1 MSRRVV
7 GIADL
12 ATAGAG
18 EVLAAVGLG
27 SCVAV
32 AIRDRSRRRGALA
45 HIMLPRQGDGR
56 RREGENMS
64 KYADVA
70 VSEAVRC
77 LERTGCRRADMEAK
91 IAGGASIFDLG
102 RGAEGGDI
110 GSRNVEAAVRALAEQ
125 GIPLLG
131 SDVGG
136 REGRTVEFS
145 IDSGELVV
153 KTVRGTRRVL

>member
-1 MSRRVV
+1 MSRLAV

-12 ATAGAG
+12 RAAGPG

-32 AIRDRSRRRGALA
+32 AIRDPTRRRGALA
-45 HIMLPRQGDGR
+45 HIMLPQQSEGCR
-56 RREGENMS
+56 RPGENMN

-70 VSEAVRC
+70 VTEAVRS
-77 LERTGCRRADMEAK
+77 LVGIGCRRVDMEAK

-110 GSRNVEAAVRALAEQ
+110 GARNVEAVVRALAGE
-125 GIPLLG
+125 GIRLLA

-136 REGRTVEFS
+136 HDGRTVEYS
-145 IDSGELVV
+145 IDTGELTV
-153 KTVRGTRRVL
+153 KTVRGPRRTI

>member
-1 MSRRVV
+1 LSRIAV

-12 ATAGAG
+12 RIGGPG

-32 AIRDRSRRRGALA
+32 AVRDRVRRRGSLA
-45 HIMLPRQGDGR
+45 HIMLPQQGDGLR
-56 RREGENMS
+56 RDGENMR

-70 VSEAVRC
+70 VPEAIRA
-77 LERTGCRRADMEAK
+77 LENIGCNRADMEAK
-91 IAGGASIFDLG
+91 IAGGASIFELG
-102 RGAEGGDI
+102 RGVDGGDI
-110 GSRNVEAAVRALAEQ
+110 GTRNVEAVIRALAQQ

-145 IDSGELVV
+145 IDTGELSI
-153 KTVRGTRRVL
+153 KTVRGVRRSV

>member
-1 MSRRVV
+1 MSRISV

-12 ATAGAG
+12 RTGGPG

-27 SCVAV
+27 SCVAIAV
-32 AIRDRSRRRGALA
+32 HDRVRRRGSLA
-45 HIMLPRQGDGR
+45 HIMLPQQTDGR
-56 RREGENMS
+56 RRLGENMW

-70 VSEAVRC
+70 VREAIRA
-77 LERTGCRRADMEAK
+77 LENIGCNRADMGAR
-91 IAGGASIFDLG
+91 IAGGASIFELG
-102 RGAEGGDI
+102 RGVEGGDI
-110 GSRNVEAAVRALAEQ
+110 GKRNVEAVVRALADQ

-145 IDSGELVV
+145 IDTGELAV
-153 KTVRGTRRVL
+153 KTVRGTRRTL

>member
-1 MSRRVV
+1 VSRTVV

-12 ATAGAG
+12 RTAGAG
-18 EVLAAVGLG
+18 EVLAALGLG

-32 AIRDRSRRRGALA
+32 AIRDRLRRLGALA
-45 HIMLPRQGDGR
+45 HIMLPSQGDGR
-56 RREGENMS
+56 RREGENMN

-70 VSEAVRC
+70 VAEAVRV
-77 LERTGCRRADMEAK
+77 LEAAGCRRADLEAK

-102 RGAEGGDI
+102 RGTECGDI
-110 GSRNVEAAVRALAEQ
+110 GARNVEAVVRALRAEKVR
-125 GIPLLG
+125 LLA

-145 IDSGELVV
+145 PESGELAV
-153 KTVRGTRRVL
+153 KTVRGLRRGI